1 MKKVIIAVT
10 IAISSISAFAD
21 DICKPTEMLKTGSV
35 ATGIGAA
42 AALII
47 PGAGPFIATGIMVGT
62 ITTTANVAV
71 CAYDDY
77 QKEENTRKFKKAAKQ
92 ERDDI
97 LSLFRKKEE
106 EEKVEPSFVE
116 RAKEG
121 TQIAFNNTKNS
132 VKELYSNLSK

>member
-10 IAISSISAFAD
+10 IAISSISAFAND
-21 DICKPTEMLKTGSV
+21 MCKPTEMLKTGSV
-35 ATGIGAA
+35 ATGVGAA

-92 ERDDI
+92 AREDI
-97 LSLFRKKEE
+97 LSLFEKKEE
-106 EEKVEPSFVE
+106 VEPSIVE
-116 RAKEG
+116 KAKEG
-121 TQIAFNNTKNS
+121 TQIAFNTTKNS
-132 VKELYSNLSK
+132 VKELYNNLSK